1 MSKHSSSL
9 HTVARLTAALHTP
22 RFVDAGAVY
31 WSSDDFRFAAAS
43 LAGERL
49 WDVEVEDGSRLVGI
63 FEGHPVVL
71 TSGFDP
77 PFPCALVFL
86 DPASGREVRRV
97 AAPEHTTEAAY
108 HDGVFAF
115 LTAAERFEAASR
127 LVLADAATGKF
138 KKVVAGGSAT
148 GLTAFAGGFLC
159 TLEFVVHAYD
169 LKGRSLWKTDSV
181 VSVSGETVLAT
192 HLGGKLTRLRPADGA
207 PLWSFTFQGAE
218 ARSLVQV
225 HAGADAV
232 AVLEPRLGELALL
245 DRASGEL
252 RWRTKRVAA
261 TTFAPPLVTP
271 DVVVTLSAKKA
282 GEGWQALAAF
292 SLADGSL
299 RGELANPDGF
309 NMTDGLVAGEVCVLG
324 QEDGTALH
332 LVRVPKSG
340 AASTRS
346 AGDATTGKGSR
357 GERAAVQTG
366 EVATTAKK
374 LATKQRP
381 ASAPAKK
388 TAAKKSPASASAKK
402 TAAKKPVT
410 TATQAKKTEV
420 KKIPATAASA
430 AKKKTAA
437 NKPAASAAAT
447 KKTAAKKTPA
457 AAPGKRAA
465 AKISSSASAKKA
477 AANKTA
483 ANKTAA
489 NKPAA
494 PAAATKKTAAKKT
507 PGTASLTKTAAKT
520 TQASA
525 ASAKK
530 RATDKKL
537 RPGRVG
543 QP

>member
-1 MSKHSSSL
+1 MSKQSSGL

-63 FEGHPVVL
+63 IEGHPVVL

-192 HLGGKLTRLRPADGA
+192 HLGGELTRLRPADGA
-207 PLWSFTFQGAE
+207 PLWSFTFKGAE

-245 DRASGEL
+245 DLASGEL

-261 TTFAPPLVTP
+261 TSFAPPLVTP
-271 DVVVTLSAKKA
+271 DAVVTLSARKS
-282 GEGWQALAAF
+282 GGTWQALAAF

-299 RGELANPDGF
+299 RAELANHHGF

-332 LVRVPKSG
+332 LVRVPG

-346 AGDATTGKGSR
+346 AGDATTGKESR
-357 GERAAVQTG
+357 GERAAVQTKK
-366 EVATTAKK
+366 VATTAKK
-374 LATKQRP
+374 HPRSAAP
-381 ASAPAKK
+381 AAANKSPPSAAPAKK
-388 TAAKKSPASASAKK
+388 AAANKSPASAGSAKKSATKRSPAAASTKK
-402 TAAKKPVT
+402 TAA
-410 TATQAKKTEV
+410 TAV
-420 KKIPATAASA
+420 SA
-430 AKKKTAA
+430 Q
-437 NKPAASAAAT
+437 

-457 AAPGKRAA
+457 AASR
-465 AKISSSASAKKA
+465 
-477 AANKTA
+477 
-483 ANKTAA
+483 
-489 NKPAA
+489 
-494 PAAATKKTAAKKT
+494 KKTAAKR
-507 PGTASLTKTAAKT
+507 

-530 RATDKKL
+530 RATKTNP
-537 RPGRVG
+537 RRVG
-543 QP
+543 QS